1 MSPQR
6 KDLVRM
12 LVIGIVAAALGTYGA
27 LQIDWFPT
35 QASTAAGKIDT
46 LYDWLL
52 VASVPMFVLVM
63 AVAIYSVVRFRV
75 RPGGPTGDG
84 APIHGNTRLE
94 IIWVTI
100 PFLIVTALAIY
111 AAVVL
116 AQIEKKKPNEL
127 QVTAIAQQFTWHFE
141 YTQPGGKKFTTNVLY
156 LPNNRPVYM
165 KIVAKDVLHSFW
177 VPAFRLKMDAVPG
190 QTDHV
195 RFTPNRIGNYEVVC
209 AELCGLG
216 HATMRVRT
224 AVVTPKRYQQWVQ
237 AHVSP
242 QAAGGG
248 APAGGGGQET
258 SAAAG
263 KAIFTGEGGCG
274 ACHTLSDAGTSG
286 TVGPK
291 LDTIGTKGAAFIKKS
306 IEDPNADVTAGFPK
320 GVMPQD
326 FKTRLGPDKIDQLVA
341 YLLQAGGGKAAA
353 TAPAGGGA
361 AATLALGKQVF
372 TGAGGCGACH
382 KLADAG
388 STGTV
393 GPPLAG
399 IAGDGYASIKEA
411 IVNPD
416 KNIIKGYP
424 AGVMPKDFGKRLAPK
439 QLDALVR
446 YLLKAGK

>member
-1 MSPQR
+1 
-6 KDLVRM
+6 M
-12 LVIGIVAAALGTYGA
+12 LIIGGAAAIIGTFLA

-63 AVAIYSVVRFRV
+63 SVAIYCVVRFRV

-100 PFLIVTALAIY
+100 PFLIVTALAVY

-116 AQIEKKKPNEL
+116 ADIEKKQPNEL
-127 QVTAIAQQFTWHFE
+127 QVRAIGQQFTWHFE
-141 YTQPGGKKFTTNVLY
+141 YTQPGGKKFTSDVLT

-165 KIVAKDVLHSFW
+165 KINTKDVLHSFW
-177 VPAFRLKMDAVPG
+177 VPQFRIKEDAVPG

-195 RFTPNRIGNYEVVC
+195 RFTPNRIGEYEVVC
-209 AELCGLG
+209 AELCGWG

-224 AVVTPKRYQQWVQ
+224 SVVTPQEFAKFVQ
-237 AHVSP
+237 RNLNP

-248 APAGGGGQET
+248 AAGGGAAAGGGQT
-258 SAAAG
+258 ASAAQG

-274 ACHTLSDAGTSG
+274 ACHTLSAAGTTG

-291 LDTIGTKGAAFIKKS
+291 LDGIASKGAAFLKQS
-306 IEDPNADVTAGFPK
+306 IEDPNAQITAGFPK

-326 FKTRLGPDKIDQLVA
+326 FKTRLGPAKI
-341 YLLQAGGGKAAA
+341 
-353 TAPAGGGA
+353 
-361 AATLALGKQVF
+361 
-372 TGAGGCGACH
+372 
-382 KLADAG
+382 
-388 STGTV
+388 
-393 GPPLAG
+393 
-399 IAGDGYASIKEA
+399 
-411 IVNPD
+411 
-416 KNIIKGYP
+416 
-424 AGVMPKDFGKRLAPK
+424 
-439 QLDALVR
+439 DALVK
-446 YLLKAGK
+446 YLQQAGK